1 MMLDVAIEA
10 DPEWDSS
17 AGWDGLIRTAAEAA
31 IFESAY
37 PQLAGSARNF
47 ELSVRLTGD
56 DEVRALNAQWRGKDK
71 PTNILS
77 FPQLDPRQLEN
88 AAESGPELMLGDLV
102 LARGVCEREAG
113 EKAIP
118 IERHAAHLIVH
129 GTLHLLGY
137 DHQDEQSAID
147 MESREVRA
155 LARLGIS
162 DPTPRAGTRDMATR
176 NDDNG
181 SRLWRGMR
189 ALIFGDEETT
199 LRDQIE
205 EAMDEADETGAVAG
219 DLSPHERQMLRNL
232 LHFGDETAGDIS
244 VTRGDIVSV
253 PATIAFDDL
262 VKAFAEAEHSRLP
275 VYGDS
280 LDEIVGMVHIKDLFA
295 ALIDETRDRSINA
308 LMRMPLFV
316 PESMGV
322 IDLLA
327 RMRAERIHL
336 AIVVDEFGGTEGLV
350 TIEDVVEEIVGEIED
365 EHDIE
370 AAGLL
375 TRLDDGVWEADARV
389 ELEELAEA
397 VDARFRGEDDDVD
410 TLGGLVFLLAGHI
423 PARGETVI
431 HPSGWRLEAVDSD
444 PRRILRV
451 RLHAPEAETEAG

>member
-1 MMLDVAIEA
+1 
-10 DPEWDSS
+10 
-17 AGWDGLIRTAAEAA
+17 
-31 IFESAY
+31 
-37 PQLAGSARNF
+37 
-47 ELSVRLTGD
+47 
-56 DEVRALNAQWRGKDK
+56 
-71 PTNILS
+71 
-77 FPQLDPRQLEN
+77 
-88 AAESGPELMLGDLV
+88 
-102 LARGVCEREAG
+102 
-113 EKAIP
+113 
-118 IERHAAHLIVH
+118 
-129 GTLHLLGY
+129 
-137 DHQDEQSAID
+137 
-147 MESREVRA
+147 
-155 LARLGIS
+155 
-162 DPTPRAGTRDMATR
+162 MATR
-176 NDDNG
+176 NDDTG

-189 ALIFGDEETT
+189 ALLFGDDGETT
-199 LRDQIE
+199 LREEIE
-205 EAMDEADETGAVAG
+205 DAIDEAEETRPIAG
-219 DLSPHERQMLRNL
+219 DLTPVERQMLRNL
-232 LHFGDETAGDIS
+232 LHFGDETAGDIC

-253 PATIAFDDL
+253 PSTISFDDL

-275 VYGDS
+275 VYGES

-295 ALIDETRDRSINA
+295 AMIDEARDRSMQA
-308 LMRMPLFV
+308 MMRTPLFV

-375 TRLDDGVWEADARV
+375 TRLDDGVWEADARI

-397 VDARFRGEDDDVD
+397 VDARLIWEEDEVD

-423 PARGETVI
+423 PKRGECVT

-451 RLHAPEAETEAG
+451 RLHAPETEEKA